1 MQVEFDNIR
10 KTVGLVLGRR
20 NVAASDRLIED
31 LRAESA
37 DILNVIVTI
46 EEEYGITID
55 ETSVP
60 SIRTVADLYDL
71 VRHTIA

>member
-1 MQVEFDNIR
+1 MQVELDNIR